1 MLPQSQDLVQIIFPA
16 KVQGKVLDD
25 FLEEG
30 WFRNCSSMYR
40 SKIICLDAEISSIVN
55 IRLPLEGYQYP
66 KRLAKLFRKHQ
77 ERFRVRIGKMQ
88 IDDTK
93 EALYKAHG
101 NRFKGYVFESLKDYM
116 HDVEEQSRVFDT
128 LEVAVYDGKELV
140 AFSFFD
146 IGHRSVATI
155 LGVYRQDYK
164 HYSLGIFTMLLEI
177 EHAIEAGKAYYYPGY
192 VFHQPSVF
200 DYKLRLGD
208 FEYFN
213 WKQWQPYSKRIHE
226 RWLSEEL
233 YHAHAILKKALDMA
247 DIRYQEFFY
256 VLYSMG
262 YMVSSVYQCFR
273 ELYFLELYDY
283 PMQLPADSLCVA
295 AYLPT
300 ERRFALYELTLHPF
314 SFLMELP
321 DTKLHHPEKHFTE
334 PLCYRSTL
342 FESESALE
350 LALFLKGGNPSPSIP
365 KDAI

>member
-1 MLPQSQDLVQIIFPA
+1 MLPQSQDLVQIVFPA

-55 IRLPLEGYQYP
+55 IRLPLEGYRYP

-77 ERFRVRIGKMQ
+77 ERFRVKIAKMQ

-93 EALYKAHG
+93 EALYKAHA
-101 NRFKGYVFESLKDYM
+101 NRFKGYVFESLKEYM
-116 HDVEEQSRVFDT
+116 HDTGDESKVFDT
-128 LEVAVYDGKELV
+128 LEVAVYDGTELV

-146 IGHRSVATI
+146 VGEQSIATI
-155 LGVYRQDYK
+155 LGVYRQDYSA
-164 HYSLGIFTMLLEI
+164 YSLGMFTMLLEV
-177 EHAIEAGKAYYYPGY
+177 EHALEAGKAYYYPGY

-213 WKQWQPYSKRIHE
+213 WKEWQPYHKRIHE
-226 RWLSEEL
+226 SWLSNEL
-233 YHAHAILKKALDMA
+233 YQAHALLKKALDVA

-262 YMVSSVYQCFR
+262 YMVSSLYQCFK
-273 ELYFLELYDY
+273 ELYFLEIYDY
-283 PMQLPADSLCVA
+283 PMRLPADSLCVA
-295 AYLPT
+295 AYLPS
-300 ERRFALYELTLHPF
+300 ERRFALYELSLHPF

-321 DTKLHHPEKHFTE
+321 QTKLEYPEKHFTE
-334 PLCYRSTL
+334 PLCYRNTL
-342 FESESALE
+342 FESDKALD
-350 LALFLKGGNPSPSIP
+350 LVLFLKGGGLSSHST
-365 KDAI
+365 